1 MTAKQEPAPHSSIDE
16 GFAGATC
23 ADEQP
28 ALEHAASLAAQLVI
42 SRLQDASRQHCLNLS
57 LPHSQSARARW
68 LARTQQGLQD
78 WISHGGFSLPVD
90 AHDSAALAGT
100 GASRPT
106 LYRLPSSKPNI
117 GRSCVE

>member
-28 ALEHAASLAAQLVI
+28 ALEHAASLSAQLVI
-42 SRLQDASRQHCLNLS
+42 ARLQDASRQHCLNLS

-90 AHDSAALAGT
+90 VDDSAALAGT
-100 GASRPT
+100 GASGPT
-106 LYRLPSSKPNI
+106 LYRLPSAKPNI